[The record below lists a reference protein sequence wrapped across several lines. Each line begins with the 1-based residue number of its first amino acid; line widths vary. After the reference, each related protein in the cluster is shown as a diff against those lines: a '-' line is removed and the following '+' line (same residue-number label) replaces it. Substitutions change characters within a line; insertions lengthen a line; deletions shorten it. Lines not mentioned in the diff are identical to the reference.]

1 MIGIIVMLCIMH
13 YYTCHRLLISVSTF
27 TLHKPPLV
35 IGQDRAGECR
45 HGLLDEIRCVR
56 FFPRP
61 SLSSAP
67 LTISVIINNP
77 PTMLHRSITA
87 SALRVG
93 TSRPILARSI
103 ATAVPLLRQQE
114 RRE

>member
-1 MIGIIVMLCIMH
+1 MH
-13 YYTCHRLLISVSTF
+13 YALLHLSPLAISVLTF

-45 HGLLDEIRCVR
+45 HGLLDEIVR
-56 FFPRP
+56 SF
-61 SLSSAP
+61 LSSS
-67 LTISVIINNP
+67 ISFLSTPDNFCNNQYP

-93 TSRPILARSI
+93 TSHPILARSI